1 MCMRILAKDLQQ
13 HTCFPTWQ
21 QLKHSKKDKYVFNL
35 VDGSGSRPQ
44 RQQQAA
50 STKSKTA
57 KVFHHPSSKLSNT
70 SIFWHTLIRY
80 QSFHMDSLWTWPIR
94 TNQSW
99 DETKMSPLCE
109 LQRFE
114 QIVRAHLQKQ
124 VRRNQSQKLWQL
136 LSTRLPNPKSI
147 LNAA

>member
-1 MCMRILAKDLQQ
+1 
-13 HTCFPTWQ
+13 
-21 QLKHSKKDKYVFNL
+21 LKHSKEDKYVFNL

-57 KVFHHPSSKLSNT
+57 KVFHHPSSKLANT
-70 SIFWHTLIRY
+70 PIFGHTLIQ

-124 VRRNQSQKLWQL
+124 DCRKPNQKLWQL